1 MALSTLAGSRAAA
14 NLPNVNR
21 YNTGQQGANTN
32 NVEQNTPPPSSK
44 EYNKP
49 QQAEPITS
57 TEPDTILQYPQDES
71 YVAYLLFR
79 VKKINPWDID
89 VQSAVKLLDTPALSK
104 EKDKYK
110 EVLTQARGAAE
121 GGVGDDEIDGVQ
133 TAEDRFRASLAEEED
148 DYSSA
153 QSNIPTVTE
162 RSTQRDAQ
170 NDASRKNTLGIRSQ
184 YVDDLPAIKLYM
196 PQAIN
201 FNDQVQYSNANLGA
215 SGAAALAGVNAGGS
229 IAAGARAFFSDA
241 LGFLGDAFGEASSD
255 PGLRRLALNRAAQSL
270 PTGSQINT
278 AASLGFQVTVNP
290 NTRVL
295 FENVVI
301 RDFAFQFDFYPVSY
315 AEAQV
320 VQKIIR
326 FFRTELYPSTIG
338 SEQGVPIGFN
348 FPHVFDIR
356 LRVGGKNAPMPQP
369 ELCYLRGVQSTYNPG
384 SMSFFDDG
392 SPTHTAMTLNF
403 TEFRTLSKQDIKE
416 GR

>member
-14 NLPNVNR
+14 NLPNVNQ
-21 YNTGQQGANTN
+21 YKTGQQGANTN
-32 NVEQNTPPPSSK
+32 NVEQNTPPPSSI
-44 EYNKP
+44 EYNKA

-133 TAEDRFRASLAEEED
+133 TAEERFRASLAEEED
-148 DYSSA
+148 DYSSS
-153 QSNIPTVTE
+153 QSNIPTITE
-162 RSTQRDAQ
+162 RDTNRTAQ

-215 SGAAALAGVNAGGS
+215 SGAAALAGVNASGS

-301 RDFAFQFDFYPVSY
+301 RDFSFQFDFYPVSY

-326 FFRTELYPSTIG
+326 FFIF
-338 SEQGVPIGFN
+338 FN
-348 FPHVFDIR
+348 
-356 LRVGGKNAPMPQP
+356 
-369 ELCYLRGVQSTYNPG
+369 
-384 SMSFFDDG
+384 SFIERPLI
-392 SPTHTAMTLNF
+392 S
-403 TEFRTLSKQDIKE
+403 QC
-416 GR
+416 

>member
-14 NLPNVNR
+14 NLPNVNQ
-21 YNTGQQGANTN
+21 YKTGQQGANTN
-32 NVEQNTPPPSSK
+32 NVEQNTPPPSSI
-44 EYNKP
+44 EYNKA

-133 TAEDRFRASLAEEED
+133 TAEERFRASLAEEED
-148 DYSSA
+148 DYSSS
-153 QSNIPTVTE
+153 QSNIPTITE
-162 RSTQRDAQ
+162 RDTNRTAQ

-215 SGAAALAGVNAGGS
+215 SGAAALAGVNASGS

-241 LGFLGDAFGEASSD
+241 LGFLGDAFGESS
-255 PGLRRLALNRAAQSL
+255 
-270 PTGSQINT
+270 
-278 AASLGFQVTVNP
+278 
-290 NTRVL
+290 
-295 FENVVI
+295 
-301 RDFAFQFDFYPVSY
+301 
-315 AEAQV
+315 
-320 VQKIIR
+320 
-326 FFRTELYPSTIG
+326 
-338 SEQGVPIGFN
+338 
-348 FPHVFDIR
+348 
-356 LRVGGKNAPMPQP
+356 
-369 ELCYLRGVQSTYNPG
+369 
-384 SMSFFDDG
+384 
-392 SPTHTAMTLNF
+392 
-403 TEFRTLSKQDIKE
+403 
-416 GR
+416 

>member
-14 NLPNVNR
+14 NLPNVNQ
-21 YNTGQQGANTN
+21 YKTGQQGANTN
-32 NVEQNTPPPSSK
+32 NVEQNTPPPATK
-44 EYNKP
+44 EYNKA
-49 QQAEPITS
+49 QQAEPIRS
-57 TEPDTILQYPQDES
+57 AEPDTILQYPQDES

-133 TAEDRFRASLAEEED
+133 TAEERFRASLAEEED

-229 IAAGARAFFSDA
+229 IAAGAKAFFSDA

-278 AASLGFQVTVNP
+278 AASLGFQVTINP

-301 RDFAFQFDFYPVSY
+301 RDFAFQFDFYPVSF